1 MKLLNF
7 EHMVLPTR
15 HLDECLHFYKEIL
28 RLPLSLEEGR
38 YVFFSHTLRIEI
50 LNLADTSFSL
60 LSCPVSHRIN
70 LRIVVDKPIDTVI
83 KRLKE
88 RGAAPVSPVI
98 QRIGI
103 RGPMKSVYLEDPD
116 KNLVEIAYF
125 PYAGRKTPFFRE
137 TTEED
142 WIYE

>member
-15 HLDECLHFYKEIL
+15 HLKECLHFYKEIL
-28 RLPLSLEEGR
+28 HLPLSIKEGR
-38 YVFFSHTLRIEI
+38 YVFLSHTLRIEI
-50 LNLADTSFSL
+50 LDLADTSASP

-70 LRIVVDKPIDTVI
+70 LRIVVDDSIDMVI

-103 RGPMKSVYLEDPD
+103 KGPMKSVYLEDPD

-125 PYAGRKTPFFRE
+125 TYAGRKTPFFRE